1 MKVGTDSMNY
11 KTHINGGALV
21 GLYISSQIPRSYI
34 LSAGIFIGGAII
46 GSILPDID
54 HKNSYIGKKTKGVS
68 KAINKF
74 AGHRKSFHAPLA
86 YLLLYSMSM
95 GAIPQKSILVGV
107 TGIFFGVISHL
118 VLDSFT
124 IGGLP
129 WFYPLSKKRFSLGK
143 IKTSSKVEEILCGIL
158 ICINIIMLLDILH
171 ITSIFTF
178 TQNNNNIISSAIKNF
193 LLNYKILG

>member
-1 MKVGTDSMNY
+1 MNY
-11 KTHINGGALV
+11 KTHLNGGALV
-21 GLYISSQIPRSYI
+21 GLYISSQIPKSHI
-34 LSAGIFIGGAII
+34 LSIGIFLGGTII

-74 AGHRKSFHAPLA
+74 AGHRKLFHAPLA

-95 GAIPQKSILVGV
+95 GAITQKSLLVWV
-107 TGIFFGVISHL
+107 TGLFCGVMSHL
-118 VLDSFT
+118 ILDSFT

-129 WFYPLSKKRFSLGK
+129 WFYPLTKKRFSLSK
-143 IKTSSKVEEILCGIL
+143 IKTNSKVEDILCGIL
-158 ICINIIMLLDILH
+158 ICINIIMLLDIFH

-178 TQNNNNIISSAIKNF
+178 TQNSNNNISNLIRNF
-193 LLNYKILG
+193 ILNYKIVE